1 MILAV
6 FISIELIQLARFGL
20 MPRHLINSRKHNI
33 DYVGHL
39 AGYATG
45 IGAACLIRQTNPYWG
60 SLQRKSFWRRKDAPT
75 KDLDAEMLMKPET
88 LGIKNDVSKDRTSA
102 TP

>member
-1 MILAV
+1 M
-6 FISIELIQLARFGL
+6 FISIEIIQLARFGL
-20 MPRHLINSRKHNI
+20 VPPALINSGKPNI

-60 SLQRKSFWRRKDAPT
+60 SLQRKSFWMRKDTPAE
-75 KDLDAEMLMKPET
+75 DADAEMLMKPET
-88 LGIKNDVSKDRTSA
+88 LGIKAGTSKQKPSA